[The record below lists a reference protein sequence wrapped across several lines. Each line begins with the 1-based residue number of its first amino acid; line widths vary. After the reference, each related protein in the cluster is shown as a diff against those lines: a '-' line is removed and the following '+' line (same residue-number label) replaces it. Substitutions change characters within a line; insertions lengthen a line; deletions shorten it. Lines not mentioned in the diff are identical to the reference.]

1 MRCNPFLARLDQD
14 NVLVDGINEMM
25 SGCIQFGFSI
35 IQLNFYWSIIK
46 VVRYGVKIRFM
57 KLSNGFLEHSYLKKH
72 GLVVGTE

>member
-35 IQLNFYWSIIK
+35 IQNFATHWQGEFFSAAPIFISISCEIA
-46 VVRYGVKIRFM
+46 VAQ
-57 KLSNGFLEHSYLKKH
+57 NGINVHS
-72 GLVVGTE
+72 